1 MSDLLTNALLT
12 YGPLLLGLSTFAC
25 CLIVPIP
32 ASWVMLAAGA
42 LASSGEMSLPF
53 VMLVAFAGAIL
64 GDQTGYFTGV
74 AIHDRVET
82 LAMRHRRSAQ
92 LYQRAHDLAESRGGL
107 GVFFSRWLLSP
118 LGPYVNLISGAA
130 EMTWARFTLWAS
142 LGKVVWVSLY
152 CGLGFLF
159 AHNLPKVARLLGGVT
174 WALTGMAVVVI
185 AIAIYVQRRRKARG

>member
-1 MSDLLTNALLT
+1 MADWLTDALLT
-12 YGPLLLGLSTFAC
+12 YGPLLVGLCTFAC

-32 ASWVMLAAGA
+32 ASWLMLAGGA
-42 LASSGEMSLPF
+42 LASGGAMSLPLL
-53 VMLVAFAGAIL
+53 MIVAFAGAVL

-74 AIHDRVET
+74 AIHDRVQ
-82 LAMRHRRSAQ
+82 AFAQRHRRSAQ
-92 LYQRAHDLAESRGGL
+92 LYRRAQDLTDTRGGP

-130 EMTWARFTLWAS
+130 DMTWARFTLWAS
-142 LGKVVWVSLY
+142 LGKLVWVGLY

-174 WALTGMAVVVI
+174 WALTGLAIVI
-185 AIAIYVQRRRKARG
+185 VAAAIYWQRRQKTKG

>member
-1 MSDLLTNALLT
+1 MSDWLTDALLT

-32 ASWVMLAAGA
+32 ASWLMLAAGA

-74 AIHDRVET
+74 AIHDRVEA
-82 LAMRHRRSAQ
+82 LAKRHKRSAQ
-92 LYQRAHDLAESRGGL
+92 LYQRAHDLAETRGGP

-130 EMTWARFTLWAS
+130 EMTWARFALWAS
-142 LGKVVWVSLY
+142 LGKVVWVGLY
-152 CGLGFLF
+152 CGLGYMF
-159 AHNLPKVARLLGGVT
+159 AHNLPRVARLLGGVT
-174 WALTGMAVVVI
+174 WALTGLAIVAVGLG
-185 AIAIYVQRRRKARG
+185 IYWQRRRRAR